1 MHIKSILVKIESQRR
16 IEVDPLLE
24 VQVKAVERRRVLS
37 IKRRGSLRVLQKVAL
52 LAGNNNTLKN
62 WIINVFFRT
71 RKGSKS
77 KELPSIELKIN
88 VRISLRLFD
97 LA

>member
-52 LAGNNNTLKN
+52 LAGNNDTLKN
-62 WIINVFFRT
+62 WIINVFLERE
-71 RKGSKS
+71 REVNQKS
-77 KELPSIELKIN
+77 C
-88 VRISLRLFD
+88 LRLN
-97 LA
+97 